1 MRHQMNQYN
10 YLEEE
15 WDGKIRFKSNCC
27 NELLNKDSTS
37 SEFMKWD
44 NKSRSSLFWKFFICF
59 GEYLSFLLFF
69 LVGVE
74 SDSPEH
80 IIFLYQ
86 NAMQMKRESH
96 RELCKNTIYFN
107 ELIICLIL

>member
-1 MRHQMNQYN
+1 MHRFH

-15 WDGKIRFKSNCC
+15 WNEKMPSKSNCC

-44 NKSRSSLFWKFFICF
+44 NKALSSLFWKFFICF
-59 GEYLSFLLFF
+59 GEYLSFLLLF

-74 SDSPEH
+74 SDSLEH
-80 IIFLYQ
+80 FRLLISEC
-86 NAMQMKRESH
+86 NA
-96 RELCKNTIYFN
+96 N
-107 ELIICLIL
+107 EEGKSQRMIKKYNYISKLLFE